1 MRSIVFLLFFFANQL
16 RVFWKKFYLPISTH
30 AAFNDPSLCTNP
42 GIKNIRIAMITNN
55 SLAVSLLLIKE
66 NNQRGFG
73 WFHKLRHCLRFT
85 LLCAFK
91 WCAVCVWHM
100 IVCMTPAEGNNWEMW
115 ATDKQNNQVRG
126 CTCEEIHSTQNWHK
140 PTSMRTQKLYFEAI
154 SIRCYDSRVL
164 SMLSIILHPLLS
176 MFSTLLKLNIFLP
189 LTTANYLDRW
199 RVKKKKIRLDS
210 ELADVLNTHWNLSVK
225 CVKIIFV
232 TVWRIAFLNEV
243 VVLTWSVSGNKARL
257 CH

>member
-91 WCAVCVWHM
+91 WCAVCVAHD
-100 IVCMTPAEGNNWEMW
+100 CM
-115 ATDKQNNQVRG
+115 
-126 CTCEEIHSTQNWHK
+126 H
-140 PTSMRTQKLYFEAI
+140 
-154 SIRCYDSRVL
+154 DSRWGQQL
-164 SMLSIILHPLLS
+164 SGLRNVGNRQTNQSGQRLHMWGDSFHTTLAQTDIHANTK
-176 MFSTLLKLNIFLP
+176 TLLWGNFHQMLWQQGFIDAINNSPPSLVHVFHSP
-189 LTTANYLDRW
+189 EAQYFPPADDR
-199 RVKKKKIRLDS
+199 
-210 ELADVLNTHWNLSVK
+210 
-225 CVKIIFV
+225 
-232 TVWRIAFLNEV
+232 
-243 VVLTWSVSGNKARL
+243 
-257 CH
+257 